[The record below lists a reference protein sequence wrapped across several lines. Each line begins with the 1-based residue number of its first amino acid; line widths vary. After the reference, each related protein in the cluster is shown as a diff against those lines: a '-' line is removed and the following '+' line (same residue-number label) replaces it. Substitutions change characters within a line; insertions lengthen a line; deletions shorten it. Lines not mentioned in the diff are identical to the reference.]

1 MMSPMRKSAS
11 ETRGLRRIFTA
22 QDREIFA
29 LAVPAFATLL
39 SEPMLLLAD
48 SAIVGHLGTTQL
60 AGLGLAASVLAFLI
74 GLCVFLAYG
83 TTSSVARR
91 MGAGDRTGALTG
103 GLDGMVLAVLLGVV
117 LCVVLQLIMPL
128 VLGIYRADPEVA
140 AAATAYLRVAA
151 IGLPSVLLVLASTGV
166 LRGLHDTRTPLYVM
180 IATNLIN
187 IALNVILVYGAGLGI
202 AGSAIGTLIAQTG
215 AAVVLS
221 VVVIRGARREHARLR
236 FRPRGILSAARTGIW
251 LVARTAAL
259 QAGYLITTMVA
270 ATGGAVALAAHQV
283 IGSLW
288 TLLAFAL
295 DAIAIAAQAII
306 GGYLG
311 AGEVERGQA
320 AMLRMIR
327 WGVIC
332 GIAFGLIVLLARPLY
347 VGLFTPDPA
356 VVDLIAGV
364 LVVVVII
371 TPIAGVVYVLDG
383 ILIGA
388 GDGRYLALAGLIA
401 LIAYAPLAMLVGLN
415 QAGLIWLWI
424 AWTGYMIARMITL
437 LLRAR
442 GHAWLRTG
450 ATV

>member
-1 MMSPMRKSAS
+1 MRNPAS
-11 ETRGLRRIFTA
+11 ESRGLRRFFTA

-29 LAVPAFATLL
+29 LAIPAFATLL
-39 SEPMLLLAD
+39 SEPLLLLAD
-48 SAIVGHLGTTQL
+48 TAIVGHLGTTQL
-60 AGLGLAASVLAFLI
+60 AGLGLAANVLAFII

-83 TTSSVARR
+83 TTSTVARR
-91 MGAGDRTGALTG
+91 LGAGDRTGALTG
-103 GLDGMVLAVLLGVV
+103 GLDGMVLAVLLGIV
-117 LCVVLQLIMPL
+117 LCVLLQLIMPA
-128 VLGIYRADPEVA
+128 VLGIYRADPEVT

-151 IGLPSVLLVLASTGV
+151 LGLPSVLLVLASTGV
-166 LRGLHDTRTPLYVM
+166 LRGLHDTRTPLYVV
-180 IATNLIN
+180 IATNLVN
-187 IALNVILVYGAGLGI
+187 IGLNFLLVYGAGLGI
-202 AGSAIGTLIAQTG
+202 AGSALGTLIAQTG
-215 AAVVLS
+215 AAVILAI
-221 VVVIRGARREHARLR
+221 VVVRGARRDHARLR

-259 QAGYLITTMVA
+259 QAGYTITTMVA

-283 IGSLW
+283 VGSLW

-306 GGYLG
+306 GSYLG
-311 AGEVERGQA
+311 AGQIERGRS
-320 AMLRMIR
+320 AMRRMII
-327 WGVIC
+327 WGVVC
-332 GIAFGLIVLLARPLY
+332 GVVFGVAVLLARPLY
-347 VGLFTPDPA
+347 VGLFTPDAA
-356 VVDLIAGV
+356 VIDLIAGV
-364 LVVVVII
+364 LIVVVVI

-388 GDGRYLALAGLIA
+388 GDGRYLALAGVIA
-401 LIAYAPLAMLVGLN
+401 LLAYAPLAIIVGLN

-442 GHAWLRTG
+442 GTAWLRTG